1 MWKIY
6 SVLEVYFL
14 GTGTSQ
20 GIPIIGVD
28 HPVANS
34 QDQRDK
40 RLRTSVLIKWD
51 DTTILVDCGPDFRQQ
66 MLTAGCSYLDAIL
79 FTHEH
84 ADHIAGLDEIR
95 PLSILHG
102 PMPLYASKRVMTAL
116 EKRYEYIFT
125 KENRYPGAPS
135 VVEHIVKSNVEFD
148 VKDKT
153 IVPIDIMH
161 GPLPIYGYRFGDL
174 VYITDAKYVSDEE
187 IEKIKGCKVLI
198 VNALRIKEHPTH
210 FSLAES
216 LAFIE
221 KVQPEKTYLTHIAQD
236 LGFHEE
242 VSAILPNNVYLAYDN
257 LRINI

>member
-1 MWKIY
+1 MENY

-20 GIPIIGVD
+20 GIPILGID
-28 HPVANS
+28 HPVGKS
-34 QDQRDK
+34 EDQKDK

-51 DTTILVDCGPDFRQQ
+51 GTTILVDCGPDFRQQ
-66 MLTAGCSYLDAIL
+66 MLTAECSYLDAIL

-95 PLSILHG
+95 PLCYLQGS
-102 PMPLYASKRVMTAL
+102 MPLYASERVMTAL

-125 KENRYPGAPS
+125 QENRYPGAPS
-135 VVEHIVKSNVEFD
+135 VIEHIVNSGEAFQ

-153 IVPIDIMH
+153 VIPIDIMH

-174 VYITDAKYVSDEE
+174 VYITDAKYISVEE
-187 IEKIKGCKVLI
+187 IEKLKGCKVLI

-210 FSLAES
+210 FNLTES

-221 KVQPEKTYLTHIAQD
+221 QVKPERAYLTHIAQD
-236 LGFHEE
+236 LGFHKE